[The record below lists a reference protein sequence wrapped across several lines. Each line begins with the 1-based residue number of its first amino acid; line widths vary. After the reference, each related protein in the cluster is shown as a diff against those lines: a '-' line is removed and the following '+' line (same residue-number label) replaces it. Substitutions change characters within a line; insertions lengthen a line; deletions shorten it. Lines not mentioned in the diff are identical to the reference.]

1 MSEEHAI
8 AATLRFTATDLLRCR
23 FAISPAFETISAIR
37 LTLPAE
43 APGQHG
49 PWLAGA
55 ADRLGR
61 LDLRPITLLQPRRG
75 YTPDFLA
82 PPPTGAQATF
92 DDELARI
99 AATPADRV
107 AAEIARSLADTPG
120 AADSEVGRFLR
131 GEPGTVLATLT
142 GLIRTAWHEL
152 VEPVWPQVRALLE
165 ADVSF
170 QTRRLAEGGLDRL
183 FAELHP
189 TLRWHDNTLI
199 RAYGDDDDRDLAGA
213 GLVLMP
219 SAFKWDQVI
228 VVLDEPWQP
237 TVIYPARG
245 TGGLWQRPSGTPDAA
260 LGRLI
265 GRTRAALLIGLDEPA
280 TTTTLAHRHAL
291 APATVSEHLTVLR
304 DAGFVVGERHRHE
317 IRYRRSELGT
327 AAVIP
332 SGGKG
337 RSGG

>member
-1 MSEEHAI
+1 LPSRTEPAI
-8 AATLRFTATDLLRCR
+8 AATLRFSAADLLRCR
-23 FAISPAFETISAIR
+23 FAISPAFETLSAIR

-43 APGQHG
+43 AAGQHRR
-49 PWLAGA
+49 WLDGV
-55 ADRLGR
+55 ADRVAG
-61 LDLRPITLLQPRRG
+61 LDLRPIALLQPRRG

-82 PPPTGAQATF
+82 PPPTGALATF

-99 AATPADRV
+99 AATPPARV
-107 AAEIARSLADTPG
+107 TAEIARSLRDTPG
-120 AADSEVGRFLR
+120 AADSEIGRRLQTDPA
-131 GEPGTVLATLT
+131 EALTTLT
-142 GLIRTAWHEL
+142 GLIRAAWHEL
-152 VEPVWPQVRALLE
+152 VEPVWPRVRAVLD

-189 TLRWHDNTLI
+189 ALRWHDNTLV
-199 RAYGDDDDRDLAGA
+199 RAYGDDDHRDLAGA

-219 SAFKWDQVI
+219 SVFKWDQVV

-245 TGGLWQRPSGTPDAA
+245 SGGLWHQWPGTPDAA

-265 GRTRAALLIGLDEPA
+265 GRTRAALLVGLTEPA

-291 APATVSEHLTVLR
+291 APATVSEHLSVLR

-317 IRYRRSELGT
+317 IRYRRSALGA
-327 AAVIP
+327 AAVDRP
-332 SGGKG
+332 
-337 RSGG
+337 

>member
-1 MSEEHAI
+1 M
-8 AATLRFTATDLLRCR
+8 AATLRFTTADLLRCR
-23 FAISPAFETISAIR
+23 FAISPAFETLSAIR

-43 APGQHG
+43 SPGPHAR
-49 PWLAGA
+49 WLAG
-55 ADRLGR
+55 RTTR
-61 LDLRPITLLQPRRG
+61 LDLRPVTLLQPRRG
-75 YTPDFLA
+75 YTPDFLS
-82 PPPTGAQATF
+82 PPPTGPAATF
-92 DDELARI
+92 DDDLARI
-99 AATPADRV
+99 AATPPDRV
-107 AAEIARSLADTPG
+107 RAEIDRSLFHSG
-120 AADSEVGRFLR
+120 MADSEIGRFLR
-131 GEPGTVLATLT
+131 GEPATVLATLT
-142 GLIRTAWHEL
+142 DLIRAAWHEL
-152 VEPVWPQVRALLE
+152 VEPVWPAVRALLE

-199 RAYGDDDDRDLAGA
+199 RAYGDDDQRDLAGA

-219 SAFKWDQVI
+219 SAFKWDQVV

-245 TGGLWQRPSGTPDAA
+245 TGGLWQQPRGTVDAA

-317 IRYRRSELGT
+317 VRYRRSELGT

-337 RSGG
+337 RSGR